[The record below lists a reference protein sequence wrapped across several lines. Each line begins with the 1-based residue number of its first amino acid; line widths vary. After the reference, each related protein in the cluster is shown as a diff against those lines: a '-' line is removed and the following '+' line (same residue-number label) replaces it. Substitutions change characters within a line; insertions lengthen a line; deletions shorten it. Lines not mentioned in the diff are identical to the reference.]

1 MTDSPRYAPVSTV
14 PVSTRCRQD
23 NGCVSS
29 FEAQSNSLQL
39 LQERECMCFTST
51 SVHATPLSSV
61 LVANMMPLCG
71 HRWQTPLAMDVL
83 ANTPSFVSQF
93 PWPVPWRHL
102 PGSTLPILVADAT
115 HAYGQHCQASW
126 PIQRMFID
134 STASLVASLC

>member
-14 PVSTRCRQD
+14 PVSSGCRQES
-23 NGCVSS
+23 GCVSS

-71 HRWQTPLAMDVL
+71 HRWLIPLAMDAL

-93 PWPVPWRHL
+93 PWPIPWRHL
-102 PGSTLPILVADAT
+102 PGLNVANPCGRYDASLWTALPVPVADT
-115 HAYGQHCQASW
+115 ISRQAYGQHCQ
-126 PIQRMFID
+126 
-134 STASLVASLC
+134 SL